1 MKTLQKWAL
10 AAATFAAVAPWAAA
24 PERAGALAAQS
35 GAAGSLGAGGT
46 LTGDISKEA
55 GDEDVV
61 TMDLL
66 AGCTLDAKFTS
77 AFAADVTFTA
87 PSGATADLGWG
98 TAPTRTRK
106 GFPVTESGTWTFRIA
121 SADGSQGK
129 YTLTT
134 STKWAKKVVLTGET
148 GGSVSW
154 NMPAGASVKGKVLA
168 SPAKSW
174 TPVIDSVT
182 APNGSGALGAP
193 VTGKNGVA
201 VLKTIRATQGGEFTM
216 DVSGGTE
223 GGAFQAQLALV
234 APKLRPAKTDIS
246 NGITAVSFEKD
257 GVADLLKQ
265 KCAVCHTW
273 TGSAAAFRSHASQS
287 AARMQSGNMPQGG
300 PRAPASD
307 VALIKAWIATGYAQ

>member
-10 AAATFAAVAPWAAA
+10 AAATFAAAAPWVAA

-46 LTGDISKEA
+46 LTGDISKDA

-87 PSGATADLGWG
+87 PSGTPADLGWG
-98 TAPTRTRK
+98 TAGTRTKK
-106 GFPVTESGTWTFRIA
+106 GFIVTESGTWSFRIG

-134 STKWAKKVVLTGET
+134 TTKWAKKVTLSGES

-154 NMPAGASVKGKVLA
+154 NMPAGASVKGKVA
-168 SPAKSW
+168 AVPAKSW
-174 TPVIDSVT
+174 TPVIDGVA

-193 VTGKNGVA
+193 VTGKNGAA
-201 VLKTIRATQGGEFTM
+201 VLPMIRAAQGGEFTM
-216 DVSGGTE
+216 DVSGGTA

-234 APKLRPAKTDIS
+234 APKVRPAKLDLS

-265 KCAVCHTW
+265 KCAICHTW

-287 AARMQSGNMPQGG
+287 SARMQSGNMPQGG